1 LYHYGQILEEEMAML
16 IEVIESVTKT
26 IGSLALAY
34 PYLRHL
40 QVAETIES
48 VTIKGKGREVPT
60 GQVIEALILN
70 RLSLRPA
77 PISKVGGWAK
87 TQAVEEVYG
96 FVGEALNDDRI
107 GRALDEIHPHLMDLW
122 ASIVVKGAESY
133 GIRLDRLHSDVT
145 RLAFEGDYDDIPT
158 VSATGQRLPRI
169 NHGFTGKE
177 DPSRKQVTLSLSVA
191 ADGGVPAWFRVADG
205 NAADNQVYPAHL
217 AAVRERLH
225 LDKPLV
231 VGDSKLITRPNML
244 SFCRVGARFIGPTG
258 LTDID
263 RTLLL
268 SLWQRGEPMHQLEEV
283 SEEEAARRKKKGLPI
298 CRYWGLEAGEPLL
311 DGDRGS
317 SYPLRRLFV
326 QSLEDRKA
334 ARHQRAK
341 DLARAHRELW
351 GIKGRLGRP
360 AYRDRTLLE
369 RKVTEAL
376 TKVKHYLGAEIL
388 DTGQGLDLRWHLDHR
403 RLREEA
409 RFDGLYCLLT
419 NQTHAEATLQ
429 GVFLAYKGQSQV
441 EGRFRVV
448 KHPPIQV
455 RPIWLHQPQRIESLI
470 FVVMVALFLFA
481 LIEREARRVVEESGE
496 LFTGLRPEGRDK
508 LPVTAARLFE
518 VFAPLNLVRQRLR
531 VADEV
536 AQVVTPA
543 TLTPLQAQI
552 LDRLRLMRPEVYLQ
566 PTVSPHPL

>member
-1 LYHYGQILEEEMAML
+1 ML

-26 IGSLALAY
+26 IGTLALAY
-34 PYLRHL
+34 PYLRRL
-40 QVAETIES
+40 EVAETIDAI
-48 VTIKGKGREVPT
+48 TIKGKEREVPT
-60 GQVIEALILN
+60 GQVIETLILN
-70 RLSLRPA
+70 RLSLRPT
-77 PISKVGGWAK
+77 PISRVEDWARG
-87 TQAVEEVYG
+87 QAVEEVYG
-96 FVGEALNDDRI
+96 FTGEALNDDRI

-122 ASIVVKGAESY
+122 ASLVVKGAQSY
-133 GIRLDRLHSDVT
+133 HLRLDQLHSDVT
-145 RLAFEGDYDDIPT
+145 RLAFEGDYDGVPAAT
-158 VSATGQRLPRI
+158 ETGQVLPRI

-205 NAADNQVYPAHL
+205 NASDNRAYPAHL

-244 SFCRVGARFIGPTG
+244 AFCRVGARFIGPTG
-258 LTDID
+258 LTEID

-268 SLWQRGEPMHQLEEV
+268 NLWQRGEPMHQLEEV
-283 SEEEAARRKKKGLPI
+283 PEEEAARRKGKGVPI

-311 DGDRGS
+311 DGDRGT

-326 QSLEDRKA
+326 QSLDDRKA
-334 ARHQRAK
+334 ARHQRAR

-351 GIKGRLGRP
+351 ILKGRLGRP
-360 AYRDRTLLE
+360 AYRDRALLE

-376 TKVKHYLGAEIL
+376 TKVKHYLRAEIV
-388 DTGQGLDLRWHLDHR
+388 DTGNGLDLRWQLNR
-403 RLREEA
+403 ERLRGEA
-409 RFDGLYCLLT
+409 RFDGIYCVLT

-429 GVFLAYKGQSQV
+429 GVFLAYKGQSKV

-455 RPIWLHQPQRIESLI
+455 RPIWLHQPRRIESLI

-496 LFTGLRPEGRDK
+496 VFTGLRPEGRDK
-508 LPVTAARLFE
+508 LPVTAERLFE
-518 VFAPLNLVRQRLR
+518 VFAPLNLVRQRLK
-531 VADEV
+531 VGDEAAEV
-536 AQVVTPA
+536 ITPA
-543 TLTPLQAQI
+543 TLTPIQAQI
-552 LDRLRLMRPEVYLQ
+552 LDRLKLMKPELYLQ
-566 PTVSPHPL
+566 PTVSPYPA